1 MSESPLDG
9 ILRREHFLRIPLTR
23 LACISLLAAVMCS
36 CQSTQ
41 RPAASPSSTTAA
53 PAPTTSTAPAVRIQP
68 LPVRP
73 VQKSQPTASDK
84 CPANPNALAAP
95 TDVLISCD
103 LARTTRFTLGP
114 EELQL
119 GLIHVNAPTALTSGF
134 YEVTLTLDPSSAT
147 AWASFTAAHLHDH
160 VAFIRDDLVLEAPII
175 EEQVTSGRIV
185 LTTQTAQ
192 FAGQLAQLAGRPA

>member
-9 ILRREHFLRIPLTR
+9 ILRREHPSRILLTR

-41 RPAASPSSTTAA
+41 HPAASPSSTTAA

-68 LPVRP
+68 W
-73 VQKSQPTASDK
+73 
-84 CPANPNALAAP
+84 
-95 TDVLISCD
+95 
-103 LARTTRFTLGP
+103 
-114 EELQL
+114 
-119 GLIHVNAPTALTSGF
+119 
-134 YEVTLTLDPSSAT
+134 TLTLDPSSAT
-147 AWASFTAAHLHDH
+147 AWASFTAAHLRDH

-185 LTTQTAQ
+185 QTTQTAQ